1 MTREDLKDYKYNQ
14 EWIKGRLEYL
24 EEYRT
29 SITNITSVLSDMP
42 HASSPVQD
50 KIAEKIAIMLDNV
63 SDMLDKVNEYD
74 KKQKKILIQLDHVE
88 QPYRLILD
96 KVYIQG
102 KKLVTVAS
110 EMNYNYEYMK
120 KMNGIALNK
129 FDELEN
135 KERKVTESYH

>member
-1 MTREDLKDYKYNQ
+1 
-14 EWIKGRLEYL
+14 
-24 EEYRT
+24 
-29 SITNITSVLSDMP
+29 MP